1 MPATSKSSIT
11 IDPAAPP
18 EWVKPHP
25 GEHLREDYL
34 APLNMSAAAL
44 ARSLGVPTNRVT
56 EILNGERGI
65 SADSAWRLARFWG
78 TTPQFWLNLQQSHDL
93 SKTWIEHGNR
103 IAIEVSPRR
112 TDQAA

>member
-1 MPATSKSSIT
+1 MPTASKSSII
-11 IDPAAPP
+11 IDAAAPP

-34 APLNMSAAAL
+34 APLGLSAAAL

-56 EILNGERGI
+56 EILNGERGV
-65 SADSAWRLARFWG
+65 SADTAWRLARFWG

-93 SKTWIEHGNR
+93 SKAWIENGKR
-103 IAIEVSPRR
+103 IAIEVSPRQ
-112 TDQAA
+112 TEKAA